1 MMGPTK
7 RAADMDDLMHL
18 ETQMMRL
25 QEENERL
32 RSLLRVQD
40 GKCTECTRLQLA
52 LKQAQVP
59 SVYGSPDKEHVL
71 VFKESTVQIEDEQSK
86 RKHGTQMTL
95 LHLDAC
101 TRMVKSA
108 VLIARA
114 VARL

>member
-1 MMGPTK
+1 MRGPTK

-18 ETQMMRL
+18 ETQVMRL

-32 RSLLRVQD
+32 RSILRVQD
-40 GKCTECTRLQLA
+40 GKCTECARLRVA
-52 LKQAQVP
+52 LKQAQAP

-71 VFKESTVQIEDEQSK
+71 IFKESTAQIEDEQSK
-86 RKHGTQMTL
+86 RKPGTQMTL

-101 TRMVKSA
+101 TRMVRSA
-108 VLIARA
+108 VLVARA